1 MLRSK
6 DRVMTLADEK
16 KISHLKIKSSND
28 DARKWTWKIKHDLK
42 FFYGQCDL
50 FIRKI
55 KTYKKNIPEGYYPS
69 NADKSPVERLSL
81 NRSQC
86 GGYSTKYN
94 TLTET

>member
-1 MLRSK
+1 MHTPLTVHS
-6 DRVMTLADEK
+6 
-16 KISHLKIKSSND
+16 ISYDYL
-28 DARKWTWKIKHDLK
+28 
-42 FFYGQCDL
+42 Y
-50 FIRKI
+50 
-55 KTYKKNIPEGYYPS
+55 KTYTLILNENKRTEGNYPS